1 MRRAARRRVWGFGAA
16 GLLIAA
22 CSYDFD
28 EYVQEE
34 AATGGA
40 ATSGGTGGVAGAGE
54 AGANVTPG
62 GSASGGE
69 AARGGAAGAVE
80 SGGEGG
86 ASASG
91 AGGEAD
97 TEGGAAGSG
106 NGGASS
112 GGTANGGTA
121 NGGATSGGTASGG
134 TPAAGAGG
142 AGGAD
147 CDALGGTSFEGH
159 CYFYVS
165 SLLNFESAQAACA
178 DAGATLVAINSV
190 EEQRFLEST
199 FFAPAN
205 DAWIGLSLAAL
216 TNPNSSMCKAM
227 PSACPF
233 RWLTGEPLA
242 YAKWGSHSASDSEPN
257 YTGACVRIQGATLD
271 WADQGCG
278 ERVRAICE
286 AE

>member
-1 MRRAARRRVWGFGAA
+1 MRRAVRRRVFGFGAA

-28 EYVQEE
+28 EYVEE
-34 AATGGA
+34 GAARGGA
-40 ATSGGTGGVAGAGE
+40 AASSGGAGGTTAGVTAAGE
-54 AGANVTPG
+54 AGANSTLG
-62 GSASGGE
+62 GNTTGGQ

-80 SGGEGG
+80 AGEAG

-91 AGGEAD
+91 AGGEA
-97 TEGGAAGSG
+97 EGGAAGSG
-106 NGGASS
+106 NGGVSA
-112 GGTANGGTA
+112 GGTA
-121 NGGATSGGTASGG
+121 NGGATSGGPAGGG
-134 TPAAGAGG
+134 TALAGAGG
-142 AGGAD
+142 AAGAD
-147 CDALGGTSFEGH
+147 CDTLGGASFEGH

-165 SLLNFESAQAACA
+165 SLLDFEAAQGACA

-216 TNPNSSMCKAM
+216 TNPNASMCKAM

-233 RWLTGEPLA
+233 RWQTGEPLA
-242 YAKWGSHSASDSEPN
+242 YTKWGSHSASDSEPN
-257 YTGACVRIQGATLD
+257 YTGACVRLQGATLD